1 MVRLTRAFHFHRPSA
16 FAKEPMMPPAEI
28 LGLAAAAAVAGAINA
43 VAGGGTL
50 LTFPV
55 LIFFG
60 TGAVIA
66 NATSTVALVI
76 GTAGSIFG
84 FRRQIG
90 AVRGWLIRFVPVSVL
105 GGWLGS
111 VLLTR
116 TGESIFAR
124 LVPFLILFATILFLA
139 QGAFRRFAGFAEKE
153 PPSPHHRGVWIAIVF
168 QFAVAVYGGY
178 FGAGIGILMLASLGF
193 LGLRDI
199 HEMNALKN
207 ILSCLINVVAALWF
221 IWSGLIDWPKAGVM
235 SVGALGGYF
244 LGAHFSQRLPQQAVR
259 RLVTTIGLTISAIL
273 FYRQFR

>member
-1 MVRLTRAFHFHRPSA
+1 
-16 FAKEPMMPPAEI
+16 MMSLPEI
-28 LGLAAAAAVAGAINA
+28 LGLVSAAAIAGGINA

-55 LIFFG
+55 LIFYG
-60 TGAVIA
+60 TASVVA
-66 NATSTVALVI
+66 NATSTLALVV

-90 AVRGWLIRFVPVSVL
+90 AVRQWLVRFVPVSVL

-116 TGESIFAR
+116 TGENIFAR
-124 LVPFLILFATILFLA
+124 LVPLLILFATILFLA
-139 QGAFRRFAGFAEKE
+139 QGAFRRFAGLGQKE
-153 PPSPHHRGVWIAIVF
+153 TASPHRRALWTAISF
-168 QFAVAVYGGY
+168 QFAVSVYGGY

-207 ILSCLINVVAALWF
+207 ILSSLINIVAALWF
-221 IWSGLIDWPKAGVM
+221 IRSGLIDWPKAGVM
-235 SVGALGGYF
+235 SVGALGGYY
-244 LGAHFSQRLPQQAVR
+244 LGAHFSQRLPQHAVR
-259 RLVTTIGLTISAIL
+259 KLVTAIGLSISAIM

>member
-1 MVRLTRAFHFHRPSA
+1 MTLP
-16 FAKEPMMPPAEI
+16 EL
-28 LGLAAAAAVAGAINA
+28 LGLSAAGAIAGVINA

-50 LTFPV
+50 LTFPL

-60 TGAVIA
+60 TGEIRA
-66 NATSTVALVI
+66 NATSTLALVV

-84 FRRQIG
+84 FRRQFG
-90 AVRGWLIRFVPVSVL
+90 AVRGWLARFVPVSVL

-111 VLLTR
+111 MLLTR
-116 TGESIFAR
+116 TSESAFAR
-124 LVPFLILFATILFLA
+124 FVPFLILFATVLFLA

-153 PPSPHHRGVWIAIVF
+153 PPAPHHRAVWAAVLF

-207 ILSCLINVVAALWF
+207 ILGSLINVVAALWF
-221 IWSGLIDWPKAGVM
+221 IRSGLIDWQKAGVM
-235 SVGALGGYF
+235 SLGALGGYF
-244 LGAHFSQRLPQQAVR
+244 LGAHFSQRLSQHAVR
-259 RLVTTIGLTISAIL
+259 NLVTTIGLVISAYL
-273 FYRQFR
+273 FHRQFR